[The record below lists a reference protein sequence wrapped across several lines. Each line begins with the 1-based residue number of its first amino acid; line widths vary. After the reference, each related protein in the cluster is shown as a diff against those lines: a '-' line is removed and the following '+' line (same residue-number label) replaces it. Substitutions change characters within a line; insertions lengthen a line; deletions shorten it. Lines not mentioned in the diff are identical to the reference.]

1 MKLFIVGVLCLFW
14 EPENNVRLAVKNSR
28 KSMGN
33 VLEDLDFLTLT
44 DNSIINFDKLLS
56 MNICNN
62 TFFLFIWAVFL
73 YQLKQCFVLQIYM
86 L

>member
-14 EPENNVRLAVKNSR
+14 ELKNNVRLAVENSR
-28 KSMGN
+28 KSFGN

-62 TFFLFIWAVFL
+62 TYFSFELFFLIS
-73 YQLKQCFVLQIYM
+73 LKQCFVLEIYM